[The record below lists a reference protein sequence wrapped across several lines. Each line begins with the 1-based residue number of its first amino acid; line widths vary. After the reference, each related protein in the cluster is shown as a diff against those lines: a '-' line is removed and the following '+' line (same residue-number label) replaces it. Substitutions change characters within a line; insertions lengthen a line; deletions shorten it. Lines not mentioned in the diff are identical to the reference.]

1 MIKDNICVAGVPMMN
16 GSNVF
21 EGLIPDQD
29 ATVVTRVLD
38 EGGEILGK
46 AVCENYCFSGGS
58 HTSATGPVKNPHN
71 KEHMAGGSSSGC
83 AALIVVGEC
92 DMGIGS
98 DQGGSVR
105 MPSSFSGC
113 YQNFINSII

>member
-46 AVCENYCFSGGS
+46 AVCENFCFSGGS
-58 HTSATGPVKNPHN
+58 HTSATGPVLR
-71 KEHMAGGSSSGC
+71 SS
-83 AALIVVGEC
+83 
-92 DMGIGS
+92 
-98 DQGGSVR
+98 
-105 MPSSFSGC
+105 
-113 YQNFINSII
+113 